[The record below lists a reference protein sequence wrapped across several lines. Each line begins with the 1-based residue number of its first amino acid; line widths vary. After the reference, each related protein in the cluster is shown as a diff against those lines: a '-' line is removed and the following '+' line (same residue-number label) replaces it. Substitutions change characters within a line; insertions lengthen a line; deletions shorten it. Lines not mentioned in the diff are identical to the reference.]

1 MLSAVLKERRLELA
15 FEGFRWFDLIRN
27 GKAVECVNNFGN
39 KNSEYYD
46 SEKAY
51 VGKIDEKGLLLPV
64 PQTQRENNPNLT
76 QNPGY

>member
-1 MLSAVLKERRLELA
+1 MLSAVLKERRLELC

-39 KNSEYYD
+39 KSSEYYD
-46 SEKAY
+46 PEKAY
-51 VGKIDEKGLLLPV
+51 VGNITENGLLMPV
-64 PQTQRENNPNLT
+64 PQTQIENNLNLT